1 MRPAFSVVFL
11 TTLCGAAQGL
21 LLALV
26 AVQCL
31 AAGGHTPAPA
41 PTFYI
46 AGAATAVVLGGLGLL
61 ASFFHLGHP
70 ERAWRAVAMWRT
82 SWLSRE
88 CLALPA
94 FLALAFLYGC
104 AHALAWPA
112 AWSVIL
118 GLLAVLAAAVLFV
131 CTSMIYSCL
140 RFLQEW
146 ASPLTMV
153 NFVLLGCACGFTL
166 ATLGAACFAPELLR
180 GLALCACVLTVAG
193 LLSRLASLARNARLH
208 PKSTL
213 RSATGIQSDNIRQIS
228 RGFTASAFNIREF
241 FHGRTPATLRVVK
254 YGFLLGAFVAPFVLL
269 VLALSLP
276 QAAPAAMM
284 AMAGSTAGAA
294 PGPVS
299 AALSGSSPAMVALT
313 AVAFLVQYVGL
324 LAERWF
330 FFTEARHPQNLYYQR
345 AA

>member
-26 AVQCL
+26 VVQCL
-31 AAGGHTPAPA
+31 AASGSVPAPA
-41 PTFYI
+41 AAFYI
-46 AGAATAVVLGGLGLL
+46 AGAAAAVVLGALGLL

-94 FLALAFLYGC
+94 FLALTFLYGC
-104 AHALAWPA
+104 GHLLGWPA
-112 AWSVIL
+112 GAVLVL

-131 CTSMIYSCL
+131 CTSMIYACL

-153 NFVLLGCACGFTL
+153 NFVLLGCASGCTL
-166 ATLGAACFAPELLR
+166 ATLAAACFAP
-180 GLALCACVLTVAG
+180 GLTGLMAVWACVLTAAG
-193 LLSRLASLARNARLH
+193 LVSRLASLVRNARLH

-213 RSATGIQSDNIRQIS
+213 QSATGIRSDKIRQVS
-228 RGFTASAFNIREF
+228 RGFTASAFNTREF
-241 FHGRTPATLRVVK
+241 FHGKTPGTVQTVK
-254 YGFLLGAFVAPFVLL
+254 YGFLLGAFVVPFVLL
-269 VLALSLP
+269 ASSLP
-276 QAAPAAMM
+276 QAY
-284 AMAGSTAGAA
+284 GAA
-294 PGPVS
+294 GPM
-299 AALSGSSPAMVALT
+299 SGLIVLL
-313 AVAFLVQYVGL
+313 AVAFLIQYAGL
-324 LAERWF
+324 VAERWF